1 MKYVRMFADDEGES
15 HFEDVE
21 VGFSDLDYAPPPPP
35 LEMSDF
41 RKASQFVFMRMPPGW
56 EGDTFHHSP
65 TRQWAVIVSERVMG
79 TTSDGETRVFEPRDV
94 LLMEDTH
101 GKGHGG
107 NPMDGKAAVLA
118 ITRLAE

>member
-1 MKYVRMFADDEGES
+1 MKYVRMFADDDGES

-21 VGFSDLDYAPPPPP
+21 VEFSDLDYAPPAPP

-41 RKASQFVFMRMPPGW
+41 RKASQTVFMRMPPGW
-56 EGDTFHHSP
+56 EGDTFHHTP
-65 TRQWAVIVSERVMG
+65 TRQWAVIVSGRVLG
-79 TTSDGETRVFEPRDV
+79 TTSDGETRVFEPGDV

-107 NPMDGKAAVLA
+107 NPMHGKAAVLA
-118 ITRLAE
+118 ITQLAE